1 MTVKFCVLGEV
12 RSKQRPRAT
21 VINGHARVYTPKD
34 TVMYEN
40 LVRYAYQEQVGKKL
54 EGAIEMHCKFFFP
67 IPKSVSKKQRALMET
82 ETVPHTKKPDT
93 DNCVKSVTDGTQ
105 GVAFD
110 DDKQIYKIVAEKY
123 YSNNPRAEIELREI
137 NEKKT

>member
-1 MTVKFCVLGEV
+1 MIVKFTVLGIPQT
-12 RSKQRPRAT
+12 KQRPRAS
-21 VINGHARVYTPKD
+21 VINGHARMYTPKD

-54 EGAIEMHCKFFFP
+54 DGAIEMHCKFYFP
-67 IPKSVSKKQRALMET
+67 IPKSVSKKQRLLMET
-82 ETVPHTKKPDT
+82 ETVPHTKKPDV
-93 DNCVKSVTDGTQ
+93 DNCVKSLTDGAQ

-123 YSNNPRAEIELREI
+123 YSDTPRVEIELRE
-137 NEKKT
+137 KDDR

>member
-54 EGAIEMHCKFFFP
+54 EGAIEARIKAYFP
-67 IPKSVSKKQRALMET
+67 IPKSASKKKHGIMASET
-82 ETVPHTKKPDT
+82 FPCLCSKDS
-93 DNCVKSVTDGTQ
+93 DNIAKLLLDSCNK
-105 GVAFD
+105 VAYD
-110 DDKQIYKIVAEKY
+110 DDRQIYKLTVEKY
-123 YSNNPRAEIELREI
+123 YSDTPRVEIELE
-137 NEKKT
+137 EFDGET

>member
-40 LVRYAYQEQVGKKL
+40 LVRYAYQEQVGEKL
-54 EGAIEMHCKFFFP
+54 EGAIEAKIKAYLP
-67 IPKSVSKKQRALMET
+67 IPKSVSKKQRSWLET
-82 ETVPHTKKPDT
+82 ELAPHTKKPDI
-93 DNCVKSVTDGTQ
+93 DNCVKSCLDSLI

-123 YSNNPRAEIELREI
+123 YSKTPRVEIELREQ
-137 NEKKT
+137 NEG

>member
-1 MTVKFCVLGEV
+1 MIVKFTVLGEV

-54 EGAIEMHCKFFFP
+54 EGAIEMYCKFYFP
-67 IPKSVSKKQRALMET
+67 IPKSVSKKQRAIMET
-82 ETVPHTKKPDT
+82 ETEPHLKKSDL
-93 DNCVKSVTDGTQ
+93 DNCIKSVSDSIQ

-123 YSNNPRAEIELREI
+123 YSDNPRVEVELRTKDDI
-137 NEKKT
+137 G

>member
-1 MTVKFCVLGEV
+1 MTVKICVLGEV
-12 RSKQRPRAT
+12 RMKQRPRAT

-54 EGAIEMHCKFFFP
+54 EGVIEMKCKFFFP

-82 ETVPHTKKPDT
+82 EMIPHTKKPDI
-93 DNCVKSVTDGTQ
+93 DNCVKSVTDGIQ

-123 YSNNPRAEIELREI
+123 YSKTPRVEIELRET
-137 NEKKT
+137 NEG

>member
-54 EGAIEMHCKFFFP
+54 EGAIEARIKAYFS
-67 IPKSVSKKQRALMET
+67 IPKSVSKKKHELMASET
-82 ETVPHTKKPDT
+82 FPCLCPRDS
-93 DNCVKSVTDGTQ
+93 DNIAKLLLDACNK
-105 GVAFD
+105 VAYD
-110 DDKQIYKIVAEKY
+110 DDRQIYRLTVEKY
-123 YSNNPRAEIELREI
+123 YSDTPRVEIELEEF
-137 NEKKT
+137 NGED

>member
-1 MTVKFCVLGEV
+1 MIVKFTVLGEV

-21 VINGHARVYTPKD
+21 IINGHARVYTPKD

-54 EGAIEMHCKFFFP
+54 EGAIEMRCKFYFP

-82 ETVPHTKKPDT
+82 ETIPHTKKPDA
-93 DNCVKSVTDGTQ
+93 DNCIKCVTDGMQ
-105 GVAFD
+105 SVAFD
-110 DDKQIYKIVAEKY
+110 DDKQIYKLIGEKY
-123 YSNNPRAEIELREI
+123 YSNNPRVEVELRT
-137 NEKKT
+137 NDDD

>member
-1 MTVKFCVLGEV
+1 MIVKICVLGEV

-40 LVRYAYQEQVGKKL
+40 LVRYAYQEQVGRKL
-54 EGAIEMHCKFFFP
+54 EGVIEMKCKFFFP

-82 ETVPHTKKPDT
+82 ETIPHTKKPDI
-93 DNCVKSVTDGTQ
+93 DNCVKSVTDGIQ

-123 YSNNPRAEIELREI
+123 YSSTPRVEIELGERE
-137 NEKKT
+137 

>member
-1 MTVKFCVLGEV
+1 MIVKFTVLGEV

-54 EGAIEMHCKFFFP
+54 DGAIEMSVKAYFP
-67 IPKSVSKKQRALMET
+67 IPKSVSKKQRLLMET
-82 ETVPHTKKPDT
+82 ETVPHTKKPDV
-93 DNCVKSVTDGTQ
+93 DNCVKSLTDGAQ

-123 YSNNPRAEIELREI
+123 YSDTPRVEIELRE
-137 NEKKT
+137 KDDR